1 LNPDTNPIYLDYNA
15 TTPIEPAVLEA
26 MTQVLQYQFGNP
38 SSQHYAYGKAA
49 RDSVESARSQV
60 AELIGCSASEIIFTS
75 GATESCNLAIKGVV
89 AAYREKGN
97 HIIASMAEHK
107 AVLEPLKQLANSGV
121 DVTLLRPDA
130 CGRISPEQIEDAL
143 TPRTIL
149 VCAMAANNVLGTL
162 NPVDAIGALCKKRGV
177 LFFCDATQAVGKI
190 PVNVRQMGLDLAAIS
205 AHKLYGPKGVGALYV
220 RNSAPRV
227 RIEPLI
233 VGGGQ
238 ERGLRGGTENV
249 AGIVGF
255 GKACQLAASHL
266 PQAAQTMADLTQRL
280 EALILQHLP
289 DTEIVAADAERLCNT
304 TMMTFAG
311 VRAETLLRSLADQVC
326 ASTGSACDAAA
337 AEAGYVL
344 KAIGLEQAKIIGAV
358 RFSIGRWTTPAHI
371 DTAAAAVVEQVRRLR
386 QNSP

>member
-1 LNPDTNPIYLDYNA
+1 MNLDANPIHLDYNA
-15 TTPIEPAVLEA
+15 TTPLDPSVLEV
-26 MTQVLQYQFGNP
+26 MTRTLRDQFGNP
-38 SSQHYAYGKAA
+38 SSLHYAYGKAA
-49 RDSVESARSQV
+49 RDGVECARSQV
-60 AELIGCSASEIIFTS
+60 AELIGCSASEVIFTS
-75 GATESCNLAIKGVV
+75 GATESCNMAIKGAA

-107 AVLEPLKQLANSGV
+107 AVLEPLKQLANSGIEL
-121 DVTLLRPDA
+121 TLLRPDV
-130 CGRISPEQIEDAL
+130 CGRISPEQIEAAL

-177 LFFCDATQAVGKI
+177 LFFCDTTQAVGKL
-190 PVNVRQMGLDLAAIS
+190 PVDVQHMGLDLAAMS
-205 AHKLYGPKGVGALYV
+205 AHKLYGPKGIGALYV
-220 RNSAPRV
+220 RSSAPRV

-249 AGIVGF
+249 AGIAGF
-255 GKACQLAASHL
+255 GKACQLAAARLSES
-266 PQAAQTMADLTQRL
+266 AKTMADLTRQL
-280 EALILQHLP
+280 ETLLLKQIP
-289 DTEIVAADAERLCNT
+289 DAEVIAAQAERLCNT

-311 VRAETLLRSLADQVC
+311 IRAETLLRSLADRVC

-344 KAIGLEQAKIIGAV
+344 KAIGLEQHKIIGAV
-358 RFSIGRWTTPAHI
+358 RFSLGRFTTPEQI
-371 DTAAAAVVEQVRRLR
+371 DAAAAAVAEHVRGLR
-386 QNSP
+386 QNNP